1 MTIDCDECL
10 RRLIE
15 EDKGNT
21 DERKKEY
28 AEHLATCEDCRTNEP
43 AYAAYEAEMA
53 KPHEPDP
60 DDPVRKAVLAYAEA
74 HIAMKNAKPRPKIV
88 RFPWKPLLAVAAVG
102 LAGLLLAPQ
111 LTSPPANDFQ
121 LPTLQPGKEPTLPA
135 DRMKW
140 AGHYH
145 RLGYDDLA
153 RKYAQLVADDE
164 NAPPELRDEAR
175 KLLAKLK

>member
-1 MTIDCDECL
+1 MSIDCDECL

-15 EDKGNT
+15 ENKGNT
-21 DERKKEY
+21 PERRQEYDE
-28 AEHLATCEDCRTNEP
+28 HVATCEDCKTDEP
-43 AYAAYEAEMA
+43 AYAAYQAEMA

-74 HIAMKNAKPRPKIV
+74 HIAMKNAKPRPKI

-111 LTSPPANDFQ
+111 LTSPPATTFEQ
-121 LPTLQPGKEPTLPA
+121 PTLDSGKEPTSPA

-164 NAPPELRDEAR
+164 KAPPELREEAK